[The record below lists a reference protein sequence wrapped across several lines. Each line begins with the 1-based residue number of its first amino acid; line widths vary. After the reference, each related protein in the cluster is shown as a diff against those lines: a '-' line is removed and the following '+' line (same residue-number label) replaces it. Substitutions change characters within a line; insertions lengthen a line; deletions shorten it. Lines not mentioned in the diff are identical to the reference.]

1 MEQILT
7 KVKSLASQ
15 VTSIDEAVGSRLDAI
30 DRALNEIKTSVTAVK
45 NPLSTLTNQV
55 TGLEKRMA
63 EAESRSSTTKD
74 SYDAYYTRV
83 TDMEKTVALLRLK
96 VDENC
101 GQCKNLK
108 IVGLPEK
115 VEGTTPLVDFL
126 QKLLPT
132 VGLPADFPPLG
143 TDRAHHALVPIPT
156 LDKPPRRVLVQFLH
170 YWKQL
175 RCGMYCDV
183 VQGYFIL
190 FGDRVGRVY
199 AAVLFFFFYTVL

>member
-30 DRALNEIKTSVTAVK
+30 DRALNEITYVTAVK
-45 NPLSTLTNQV
+45 NPLSILTNQV

-63 EAESRSSTTKD
+63 EAESRRSTTKD

-83 TDMEKTVALLRLK
+83 TDMEKTVALLWLK

-108 IVGLPEK
+108 IVGLSEK

-143 TDRAHHALVPIPT
+143 TDHALVPIPT

-170 YWKQL
+170 YWKQF
-175 RCGMYCDV
+175 RHGMYCDV

-190 FGDRVGRVY
+190 FGDRIGRVY
-199 AAVLFFFFYTVL
+199 AAVFFFLYTVL